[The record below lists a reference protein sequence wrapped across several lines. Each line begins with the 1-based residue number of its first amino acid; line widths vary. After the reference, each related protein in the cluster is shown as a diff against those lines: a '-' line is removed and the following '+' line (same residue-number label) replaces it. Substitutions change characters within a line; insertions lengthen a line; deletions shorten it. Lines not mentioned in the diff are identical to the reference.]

1 MFRTTYVVKLSFN
14 ASVDLT
20 VQGPETSPPPTPTRN
35 LPKSKSALFG
45 ARAWQMKATM
55 EIGATR
61 IMLFFR
67 PKYWPI
73 TPPTMQVKMLAKVT
87 RLAERQI
94 TVSKSI
100 FFNLLHKNLSYM
112 TFIHLKV
119 ICIFN
124 FYYGDWLTYFI
135 DKRNSYQTTKS
146 LQQKDRIRF

>member
-1 MFRTTYVVKLSFN
+1 MTTYVVKLSFN

-45 ARAWQMKATM
+45 ARAWQMKATI

-87 RLAERQI
+87 RLAERKI
-94 TVSKSI
+94 AVSKSNI
-100 FFNLLHKNLSYM
+100 FFNLLHKNLSYLFLFVFKKIVVPSSM
-112 TFIHLKV
+112 HKQHHYRKNIQNKT
-119 ICIFN
+119 N
-124 FYYGDWLTYFI
+124 
-135 DKRNSYQTTKS
+135 
-146 LQQKDRIRF
+146 LQNN